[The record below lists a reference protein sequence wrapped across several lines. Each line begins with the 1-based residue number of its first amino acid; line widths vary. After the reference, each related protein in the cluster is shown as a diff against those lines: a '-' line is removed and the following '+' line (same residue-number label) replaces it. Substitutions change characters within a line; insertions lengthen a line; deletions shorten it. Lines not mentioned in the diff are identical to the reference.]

1 MIMKL
6 YVKDL
11 LVGFEGKLKVGS
23 EVLNR
28 EISDDDVA
36 KAFGLALKA
45 IRNSQEITLRKMAE
59 DVDIPNPTINRYENG
74 QNLPSLS
81 QAIKIANYF
90 DLSVELMLIMGL
102 TALYDG
108 ADIVPFYSVLKN
120 ALENSKKENALNR
133 ARRK

>member
-1 MIMKL
+1 
-6 YVKDL
+6 
-11 LVGFEGKLKVGS
+11 
-23 EVLNR
+23 
-28 EISDDDVA
+28 
-36 KAFGLALKA
+36 
-45 IRNSQEITLRKMAE
+45 MAE
-59 DVDIPNPTINRYENG
+59 DVDIPNPTISRYENG
-74 QNLPSLS
+74 QNLPSLL